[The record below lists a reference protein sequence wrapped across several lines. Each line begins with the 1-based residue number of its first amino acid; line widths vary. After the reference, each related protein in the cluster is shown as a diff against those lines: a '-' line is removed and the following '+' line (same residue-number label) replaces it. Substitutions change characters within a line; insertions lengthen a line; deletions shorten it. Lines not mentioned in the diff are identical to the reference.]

1 MTGEQRLGAGRELG
15 SLESNIS
22 DDEIKSIIQT
32 DLYSCYYCC
41 IIQGIILIQNAERI
55 KKISTIQR
63 WRSFIFKVGQEID
76 LLWHEPH
83 FTLRLSKIDCKER
96 L

>member
-1 MTGEQRLGAGRELG
+1 MFLFETESEISQSWKGKYMTGEQRLGAGRELG

-55 KKISTIQR
+55 KKISTI
-63 WRSFIFKVGQEID
+63 
-76 LLWHEPH
+76 LPH
-83 FTLRLSKIDCKER
+83 A
-96 L
+96 